1 MTRLPGRIAL
11 LTAGLLTL
19 ALGIALSVKANLGIS
34 PVSCIPYVFSLSTPL
49 TLGMATILFNI
60 LLILFQVGLLRRAY
74 QPIQLLQLPMVIIFG
89 FFIDFALLAVSS
101 LVLHSYL
108 VRFAVC
114 LLSCLV
120 MGFGVF
126 LEIKANGTF
135 LPGEGVAL
143 AVAKTLKIDFGRAK
157 IGADSSMVMA
167 GLVSSLLLMG
177 NIYGI
182 REGTFISALL
192 IGYTARR
199 LTNLFPA
206 PVRPADEEAAVSPG
220 P

>member
-1 MTRLPGRIAL
+1 M

-49 TLGMATILFNI
+49 TLGMATILFNL
-60 LLILFQVGLLRRAY
+60 LLILLQIGLLRRAY
-74 QPIQLLQLPMVIIFG
+74 QPVQLLQLPVVILFG
-89 FFIDFALLAVSS
+89 FFIDFALLAVSG
-101 LVLHSYL
+101 LTLNSYL
-108 VRFAVC
+108 VRLSVC
-114 LLSCLV
+114 LVSCLV

-126 LEIKANGTF
+126 LEIKANVTF

-157 IGADSSMVMA
+157 IGADSSMVLA
-167 GLVSSLLLMG
+167 GLVSSLILMG

-192 IGYTARR
+192 IGYTARH
-199 LTNLFPA
+199 LTNRFPA
-206 PVRPADEEAAVSPG
+206 PVIPAEEEAAVSTNR
-220 P
+220 